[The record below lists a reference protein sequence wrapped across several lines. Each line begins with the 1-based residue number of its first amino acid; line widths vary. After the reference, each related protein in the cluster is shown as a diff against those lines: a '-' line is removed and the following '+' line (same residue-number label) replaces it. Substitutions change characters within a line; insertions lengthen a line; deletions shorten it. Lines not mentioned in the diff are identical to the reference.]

1 MPRPR
6 SLTCNALRPVHIRSL
21 TLKGFK
27 SFAEPALLTFEHG
40 VTVVVGPNGS
50 GKSNIVD
57 AIAWVLGAQGPR
69 TMRGH
74 KMDDVVFAGT
84 EAKQALG
91 RAEVTLVLDNSQ
103 GKLDV
108 DGAEVAITRRLY
120 RSGESEYLL
129 NDKPC
134 RLADLQTLLSDA
146 GVGRSRHVIVVQGHI
161 DHVVSA
167 APTDRRA
174 IVEEAAGV
182 LNLRRNKEKA
192 ERRLAATDVNCERL
206 SDIQRELRRQL
217 RPLKRQAEAA
227 ERSVELNSQ
236 LRTAEL
242 FVAGERLRGWVA
254 EGEAATAKRA
264 EREARQTQLRSSAQ
278 GVADELAEVR
288 SQRASLAE
296 ADDTALARAASLLE
310 RARGQLSVTRER
322 IAANERQR
330 QLILAADVE
339 ANYREEVQRLA
350 AEAAQL
356 ESELTVVEDERSQL
370 AAQLHELG
378 DDWLDHV
385 RALPFPAEETA
396 QEPAEERA
404 TDEDAGREAP
414 DDEKPTRAP
423 STQAPLI
430 VGAAEAV
437 ALRRYVTVESGQL
450 PARALR
456 AIERLLDDL
465 LRGIYVVDGDQH
477 AARQAQATH
486 PQFTFVS
493 RDGDVVGHIAQ
504 IVAAAERRA
513 ELTQSAA
520 RAAERH
526 SQLSDRRVTVV
537 TRRAQLERLLAE
549 HERSATEPIHDRSEA
564 LRHALNRLAE
574 WLQQT
579 TTRLK
584 VHHDALAAQSQQRSA
599 ELRRI
604 ATLETELVETQQET
618 ERQLA
623 EVRDQLSAME
633 VDDATRATKA
643 EALEEQLFAT
653 LGATSADALATPAP
667 TLDDGITPTALAR
680 SLREEAKRLGPIN
693 ELALSEY
700 EEISERHDFN
710 AAQLEDVQKSRREL
724 GKLIKS
730 IDAEIAA
737 TFDAA
742 FRDVSANF
750 TAVFS
755 QLFPGGI
762 GRLRLTDPDDPLNTG
777 IELEAQP
784 VGKRVK
790 QLSLLSGGERSL
802 TALAYLFAVFLSRP
816 SPFYVLDE
824 VEAALDDVNLTRFL
838 ALLDRFR
845 QDAQLIV
852 VSHQQRTME
861 AADVLYGVSM
871 PPGGS
876 STVIVD
882 RRRESDELASAA
894 TPSTSTGVPA

>member
-1 MPRPR
+1 M
-6 SLTCNALRPVHIRSL
+6 HIRSL

-27 SFAEPALLTFEHG
+27 SFAEPAVLVFEHG

-69 TMRGH
+69 TMRSA

-84 EAKQALG
+84 EDKPALG
-91 RAEVTLVLDNSQ
+91 RAEVTLVLDNAQ
-103 GKLDV
+103 GALDV

-120 RSGESEYLL
+120 RSGDSEYLL

-134 RLADLQTLLSDA
+134 RLADLQRLLSDA

-167 APTDRRA
+167 APTERRA

-192 ERRLAATDVNCERL
+192 ERRLAATDGNCERL

-227 ERSVELNSQ
+227 ERSTQ
-236 LRTAEL
+236 LTDALRDAEL
-242 FVAGERLRGWVA
+242 FAAGERLRSFAA
-254 EGEAATAKRA
+254 EAEAAKAKRA
-264 EREARQTQLRSSAQ
+264 QAEASQSQLRAAAQ
-278 GVADELAEVR
+278 STAAELASVR
-288 SQRASLAE
+288 AQLADLAE

-310 RARGQLSVTRER
+310 RARGHLSVTRER

-330 QLILAADVE
+330 QLVLAGDVE
-339 ANYREEVQRLA
+339 ANYREEVDRLSVEATQLA
-350 AEAAQL
+350 AEL
-356 ESELTVVEDERSQL
+356 VEVEGEQAQL
-370 AAQLHELG
+370 AAQLEEMP
-378 DDWLDHV
+378 DDWLDQV
-385 RALPFPAEETA
+385 RALQLTIDEVSSPAPPAEARLEVTLS
-396 QEPAEERA
+396 
-404 TDEDAGREAP
+404 AG
-414 DDEKPTRAP
+414 
-423 STQAPLI
+423 
-430 VGAAEAV
+430 VVEAV
-437 ALRRYVTVESGQL
+437 ALRHYVAVEAGDRL
-450 PARALR
+450 TEPARR
-456 AIERLLDDL
+456 AIEALLDDVL
-465 LRGIYVVDGDQH
+465 GGIYVVDGDQQAAHQAH
-477 AARQAQATH
+477 AAH

-493 RDGDVVGHIAQ
+493 RDGDVAGHIAERIEAAAADEARDGPASHRSEQ
-504 IVAAAERRA
+504 VAAAAAAAERRA
-513 ELTQSAA
+513 DLERSAA

-526 SQLSDRRVTVV
+526 AQLTARQGAAAS
-537 TRRAQLERLLAE
+537 RRAHLERVLAE
-549 HERSATEPIHDRSEA
+549 HEHSVADAAASSTPDHTPDDTGA

-574 WLQQT
+574 WLQRA
-579 TTRLK
+579 TTRLAA
-584 VHHDALAAQSQQRSA
+584 HHDALAAQSQQRS
-599 ELRRI
+599 
-604 ATLETELVETQQET
+604 T
-618 ERQLA
+618 ERRQLVALEADLVGAQQATESQLA
-623 EVRDQLSAME
+623 QTRDQLSSYE
-633 VDDATRATKA
+633 VDEATRATKA
-643 EALEEQLFAT
+643 EALEEQLFAS
-653 LGATSADALATPAP
+653 LGATAADALAAPAP
-667 TLDDGITPTALAR
+667 PLDDGITPAALVR
-680 SLREEAKRLGPIN
+680 SLRDEVKRLGPIN
-693 ELALSEY
+693 ELALSEF
-700 EEISERHDFN
+700 EEISQRHDFN
-710 AAQLEDVQKSRREL
+710 AEQLEDVKKSRREL
-724 GKLIKS
+724 AKLIKS
-730 IDAEIAA
+730 IDAEIAD
-737 TFDAA
+737 TFAAA
-742 FRDVSANF
+742 FNDVSANF
-750 TAVFS
+750 TAVFG
-755 QLFPGGI
+755 QLFPGGV

-882 RRRESDELASAA
+882 RQREPVGAS
-894 TPSTSTGVPA
+894 S

>member
-1 MPRPR
+1 M
-6 SLTCNALRPVHIRSL
+6 HIRSL

-27 SFAEPALLTFEHG
+27 SFAEPAVLAFEHG

-69 TMRGH
+69 TMRGA

-84 EAKQALG
+84 EAKPALG
-91 RAEVTLVLDNSQ
+91 RAEVTLVLDNAE

-129 NDKPC
+129 NDKQC
-134 RLADLQTLLSDA
+134 RLADLVALLSDA

-167 APTDRRA
+167 APVDRRA

-192 ERRLAATDVNCERL
+192 ERRLAATDGNCERL
-206 SDIQRELRRQL
+206 TDIQRELRRQL

-227 ERSVELNSQ
+227 ERSTQ
-236 LRTAEL
+236 LAQGLRNAEL
-242 FVAGERLRGWVA
+242 FVAGERLRAWTS
-254 EGEAATAKRA
+254 EAQAAKTKRA
-264 EREARQTQLRSSAQ
+264 EHERQQAQLRTSAQ
-278 GVADELAEVR
+278 CTAAELAVVR
-288 SQRASLAE
+288 GHLAELAE

-310 RARGQLSVTRER
+310 RARGHLSVTRER

-330 QLILAADVE
+330 QLVLAADVE
-339 ANYREEVQRLA
+339 ANYREEIERLN

-356 ESELTVVEDERSQL
+356 DADLANVEREQAQL
-370 AAQLHELG
+370 AEQMEEMP
-378 DDWLDHV
+378 DDWLGEV
-385 RALPFPAEETA
+385 RALQLTIDEASGRAAPA
-396 QEPAEERA
+396 
-404 TDEDAGREAP
+404 
-414 DDEKPTRAP
+414 
-423 STQAPLI
+423 QAVLTI
-430 VGAAEAV
+430 GSVEAV
-437 ALRRYVTVESGQL
+437 ALRHYVAVAPDDRLRE
-450 PARALR
+450 PARR
-456 AIERLLDDL
+456 AIETLLDDL
-465 LRGIYVVDGDQH
+465 LSGVYVVNGDRR
-477 AARQAQATH
+477 AAHQAQLAH
-486 PQFTFVS
+486 PEFTFVS
-493 RDGDVVGHIAQ
+493 RDGDVSGHLADRWAT
-504 IVAAAERRA
+504 AAAAAQRRA

-526 SQLSDRRVTVV
+526 SQLTSRRAAVAA
-537 TRRAQLERLLAE
+537 RSAQLERTLAE
-549 HERSATEPIHDRSEA
+549 HERSATEPSHDLTEA
-564 LRHALNRLAE
+564 LRRALNRLAE
-574 WLQQT
+574 WLQHT
-579 TTRLK
+579 ITRLK
-584 VHHDALAAQSQQRSA
+584 AHHDALRAQSQQRS
-599 ELRRI
+599 
-604 ATLETELVETQQET
+604 TER
-618 ERQLA
+618 RQLA
-623 EVRDQLSAME
+623 ARETDLVAAQQAAEHEVAQVRDRLAGLE
-633 VDDATRATKA
+633 VDEATRVAKA
-643 EALEEQLFAT
+643 EALEEQLFAS
-653 LGATSADALATPAP
+653 LGATSADALAAPAP
-667 TLDDGITPTALAR
+667 QLDDGITPSALAR
-680 SLREEAKRLGPIN
+680 SLREEVKRLGPIN

-710 AAQLEDVQKSRREL
+710 AAQLEDVNKSRREL
-724 GKLIKS
+724 AKLIKT
-730 IDAEIAA
+730 IDAEIAD
-737 TFDAA
+737 TFAAA

-750 TAVFS
+750 TAVFG
-755 QLFPGGI
+755 QLFPGGV

-824 VEAALDDVNLTRFL
+824 VEAALDDVNLSRFL
-838 ALLDRFR
+838 TLIDRFR

-882 RRRESDELASAA
+882 RQREPA
-894 TPSTSTGVPA
+894 GVSS